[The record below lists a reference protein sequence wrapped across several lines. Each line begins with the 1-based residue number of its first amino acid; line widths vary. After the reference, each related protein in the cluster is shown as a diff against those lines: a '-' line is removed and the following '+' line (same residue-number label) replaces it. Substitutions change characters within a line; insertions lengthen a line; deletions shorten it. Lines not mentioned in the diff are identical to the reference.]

1 MTQTKD
7 NNMPNPSMTFLRTLL
22 DNEVQSSDAATK
34 TLKLPLSN
42 FIHTLYV
49 KFAVTNGATDA
60 ENQSAYDALDKI
72 EVIANG
78 SDVLYSMTPREAKAW
93 YLWERGMNIPQVRNE
108 SASAVQS
115 VTIPIFFGRAD
126 FDPNYYLPCARLS
139 DLELKVTYSPTIA
152 ATSFATGTCTIAV
165 HALMTMG
172 TPPDQY
178 GGTLVHKTVKAF
190 TSAASGDDQTLL
202 PRGNMLRSLLVYA
215 YEAAIEDGTDI
226 TRVKFD
232 LNNQERVLV
241 DAKFVDLQ
249 HVNRVERWIHHVE
262 EILCARDTT
271 EVENTLVSRI
281 SCVQLQT
288 TTAAD
293 IIQATVVA
301 GDAVTVTGTITTP
314 FWMHVDGYGLSHACV
329 VNFAEQGEANLLNT
343 SEYDQL
349 QLTLT
354 QGGAGADVRVSTQE
368 VRSL

>member
-1 MTQTKD
+1 
-7 NNMPNPSMTFLRTLL
+7 MPNGSQTFIRTLL
-22 DNEVQSSDAATK
+22 DNEVQSSDNAIK

-42 FIHTLYV
+42 YLHTIYV
-49 KFAVTNGATDA
+49 KFSVTNGATDA
-60 ENQSAYDALDKI
+60 ENQSAFDALDKV

-78 SDVLYSMTPREAKAW
+78 SDVLYSLTPREAKAW

-108 SASAVQS
+108 SGGAVQS
-115 VTIPIFFGRAD
+115 VTVPIFFGRAD
-126 FDPNYYLPCARLS
+126 FDPYYYLPGARLT

-152 ATSFATGTCTIAV
+152 ATSFATGTSTIAV

-172 TPPDQY
+172 QPPDTYQ
-178 GGTLVHKTVKAF
+178 GTLVHKTVKAF

-202 PRGNMLRSLLVYA
+202 PRGNMLRQLMVFA
-215 YEAAIEDGTDI
+215 YEAAIEDGVDI
-226 TRVKFD
+226 SRIKFD
-232 LNNQERVLV
+232 LNNQERVLL
-241 DAKFVDLQ
+241 DTKFVDLQ
-249 HVNRVERWIHHVE
+249 SINKVERWIKHEE

-281 SCVQLQT
+281 SSVNLQT

-314 FWMHVDGYGLSHACV
+314 FWMQVSGYGLSHAAV
-329 VNFAEQGEANLLNT
+329 IDFAKQGEQNLLNT

-354 QGGAGADVRVSTQE
+354 QAGAGGDVKVSTQE

>member
-1 MTQTKD
+1 MTPTSQ
-7 NNMPNPSMTFLRTLL
+7 TFLRTLL
-22 DNEVQSSDAATK
+22 DNEVQASDDAIK

-49 KFAVTNGATDA
+49 TFKVTNGATDA
-60 ENQSAYDALDKI
+60 ENQSAYDALDKV

-78 SDVLYSMTPREAKAW
+78 SDVLYSLTPREAKAW

-108 SASAVQS
+108 TGAAVQS
-115 VTIPIFFGRAD
+115 ITIPVFFGRAD
-126 FDPNYYLPCARLS
+126 FDPYYYLPCARLT

-152 ATSFATGTCTIAV
+152 ATSFATGTSTIAV

-172 TPPDQY
+172 TPPDTYQ
-178 GGTLVHKTVKAF
+178 GTLVHKTVKAF

-202 PRGNMLRSLLVYA
+202 PRGNLMRQLMVYA
-215 YEAAIEDGTDI
+215 YEAAIEDGVDI

-232 LNNQERVLV
+232 LNNQERILT

-249 HVNRVERWIHHVE
+249 SVNKIDRWIHHLE
-262 EILCARDTT
+262 DILCARDTT
-271 EVENTLVSRI
+271 EVENTFVSRI
-281 SCVQLQT
+281 SCVELQT

-314 FWMHVDGYGLSHACV
+314 FWMHVDGYGLSHAAV
-329 VNFAEQGEANLLNT
+329 IDFAKQGETNLLNT

-354 QGGAGADVRVSTQE
+354 QGGAGANVRVSTQE

>member
-1 MTQTKD
+1 
-7 NNMPNPSMTFLRTLL
+7 MPNPSQTFLRTLL
-22 DNEVQSSDAATK
+22 DNEVQASDDFVRTI
-34 TLKLPLSN
+34 KLPLSN
-42 FIHTLYV
+42 FIHTIYV
-49 KFAVTNGATDA
+49 TFKVTNGATDA
-60 ENQSAYDALDKI
+60 ENQSAYDALDKV

-78 SDVLYSMTPREAKAW
+78 SDVLYSLTPREAKAW

-108 SASAVQS
+108 TGGAVQQ

-126 FDPNYYLPCARLS
+126 FDPYYYLPCARLT
-139 DLELKVTYSPTIA
+139 DLELKITASPTIA

-172 TPPDQY
+172 NPPDTYQ
-178 GGTLVHKTVKAF
+178 GTLVHKTVKSF

-202 PRGNMLRSLLVYA
+202 PRGNLLRQLMVHV
-215 YEAAIEDGTDI
+215 YEAAIEAAANI
-226 TRVKFD
+226 TRIKFD
-232 LNNQERVLV
+232 LNNQERILL
-241 DAKFVDLQ
+241 DAKYEDVQSVNKVD
-249 HVNRVERWIHHVE
+249 RWITHHE
-262 EILCARDTT
+262 PILCARDTT
-271 EVENTLVSRI
+271 EVENTHVGRI
-281 SCVQLQT
+281 ASVQLQT

-314 FWMHVDGYGLSHACV
+314 FWMHVLGYGLSHGAV
-329 VNFAEQGEANLLNT
+329 IDFAKQGESNLLNS

-354 QGGAGADVRVSTQE
+354 QGNAGAAVRVSTQE

>member
-1 MTQTKD
+1 MSQTSMTQ
-7 NNMPNPSMTFLRTLL
+7 LRTLL
-22 DNEVQSSDAATK
+22 DNEVQASDAAIK

-42 FIHTLYV
+42 YIHTLYL
-49 KFAVTNGATDA
+49 KLAVTNGATDA
-60 ENQSAYDALDKI
+60 ENQSAYDAFDKI

-78 SDVLYSMTPREAKAW
+78 SDVLYSLTPREAKAW
-93 YLWERGMNIPQVRNE
+93 YLWEKGMNIPQVRNE

-115 VTIPIFFGRAD
+115 VTIPIFFGRSEY
-126 FDPNYYLPCARLS
+126 DPNYYLACARFT
-139 DLELKVTYSPTIA
+139 DLELKITYSPTIA
-152 ATSFATGTCTIAV
+152 ATAFATGTTTITV

-172 TPPDQY
+172 TPPDVY
-178 GGTLVHKTVKAF
+178 GGTLVHKTIKAF

-202 PRGNMLRSLLVYA
+202 PRGNNLRQLLVYA
-215 YEAAIEDGTDI
+215 YEAAIEDGVDI

-241 DAKFVDLQ
+241 DAKFSDIQ
-249 HVNRVERWIHHVE
+249 GVNKIDRWVKHEE

-271 EVENTLVSRI
+271 EVENTFVSRI
-281 SCVQLQT
+281 ASVNLQT

-293 IIQATVVA
+293 IIQATVIA

-314 FWMHVDGYGLSHACV
+314 FHMAVVGYGVSHAAV
-329 VNFAEQGEANLLNT
+329 LDFAKQGEQNLLNT
-343 SEYDQL
+343 AEFDQL

>member
-1 MTQTKD
+1 MA
-7 NNMPNPSMTFLRTLL
+7 NPSQTFLRTLL
-22 DNEVQSSDAATK
+22 DNEVQASDNAIK

-49 KFAVTNGATDA
+49 KFSVTNGATDA
-60 ENQSAYDALDKI
+60 ENQSAYDALDKV

-78 SDVLYSMTPREAKAW
+78 SDVLYSLTPREAKAW
-93 YLWERGMNIPQVRNE
+93 YLWERGMNIPQTRNE
-108 SASAVQS
+108 TGAAVQS
-115 VTIPIFFGRAD
+115 VIIPIFFGRSD
-126 FDPNYYLPCARLS
+126 FDPYYFLPCARLS
-139 DLELKVTYSPTIA
+139 DLELKITYSPTIA
-152 ATSFATGTCTIAV
+152 ATSFATGTSTIAV

-178 GGTLVHKTVKAF
+178 QGTLVHKTVKAF
-190 TSAASGDDQTLL
+190 TSAASGEDQTLL
-202 PRGNMLRSLLVYA
+202 PRGNNLRQLMVYA
-215 YEAAIEDGTDI
+215 YEAAIEDGVDV

-241 DAKFVDLQ
+241 DAKFVDVQ
-249 HVNRVERWIHHVE
+249 GINRIDRWIHHTE
-262 EILCARDTT
+262 DILCARDTA

-281 SCVQLQT
+281 ASVELQT

-314 FWMHVDGYGLSHACV
+314 FWMAISGYGLSHAAV
-329 VNFAEQGEANLLNT
+329 IDFAKQGETNLLNT